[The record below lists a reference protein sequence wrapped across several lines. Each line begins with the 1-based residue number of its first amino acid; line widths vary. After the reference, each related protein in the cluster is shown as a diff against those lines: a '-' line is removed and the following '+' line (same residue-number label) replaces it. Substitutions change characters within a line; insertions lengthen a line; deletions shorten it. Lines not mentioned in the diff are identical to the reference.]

1 MAAHTLRGSWTLG
14 AVACCSAAGAG
25 PAEEEES
32 WKQTRGDSS
41 ELTGGSCPREEKG
54 EARLESR
61 DTWSLLSG
69 LIFQPSKLSSSTC
82 LGCLLITFSPQPTGG
97 AWCHGHLS
105 QSSWQAPPRNGSESH
120 LLGLGRGWSASH
132 CV

>member
-54 EARLESR
+54 LLKVRSRLEIVPGALATFR
-61 DTWSLLSG
+61 RQDG
-69 LIFQPSKLSSSTC
+69 LHAVC
-82 LGCLLITFSPQPTGG
+82 GG
-97 AWCHGHLS
+97 
-105 QSSWQAPPRNGSESH
+105 
-120 LLGLGRGWSASH
+120 
-132 CV
+132 